1 MERDDYLGSTFDA
14 ADEIDECAAA
24 KDWRQQQD
32 DEREQRLEEALA
44 EAKEK
49 GVSTEALRVLCFET
63 GARKWALE
71 NSLKG
76 NSDAAH
82 G

>member
-1 MERDDYLGSTFDA
+1 MSSERDDQVGGFFDA

-49 GVSTEALRVLCFET
+49 GVSTEALRVLCFEA
-63 GARKWALE
+63 GATRWALQQ
-71 NSLKG
+71 SLKG
-76 NSDAAH
+76 
-82 G
+82 